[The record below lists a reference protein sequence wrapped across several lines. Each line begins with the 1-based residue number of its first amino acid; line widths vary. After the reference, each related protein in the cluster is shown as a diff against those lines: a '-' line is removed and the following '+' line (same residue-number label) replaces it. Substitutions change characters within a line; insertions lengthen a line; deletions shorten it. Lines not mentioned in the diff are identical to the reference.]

1 LGSDRF
7 FVGLLISTFAM
18 SGSIIMRLDDTIERC
33 SGAKIKV
40 KEMYRD
46 PVRFTHGYVVK
57 ASGLHWLGLMLMAPI
72 PSA

>member
-1 LGSDRF
+1 MNAVVEQRF
-7 FVGLLISTFAM
+7 KA
-18 SGSIIMRLDDTIERC
+18 
-33 SGAKIKV
+33 

-46 PVRFTHGYVVK
+46 PVRFIHGYVVK